1 MHDRLA
7 QVKSWRSGVSLEE
20 IGLGVQR
27 RFKHIRPSNHLHA
40 SRSVTGIGKPRG
52 RSGQKTLVYVELDG
66 DGVRAAFPIDSIRFI
81 E

>member
-1 MHDRLA
+1 MIDWRKLKAGDR
-7 QVKSWRSGVSLEE
+7 VSVSKKSGWAYSADSNTYAPQ
-20 IGLGVQR
+20 I
-27 RFKHIRPSNHLHA
+27 IYTRPA
-40 SRSVTGIGKPRG
+40 TVTGIGKPRG